1 MNDYS
6 IDMMDNERSSQD
18 HLTLAQNVLKD
29 DFVTELSQEEMG
41 NMQNHYLKQDDE
53 RMEDTTIGP
62 DDEDDEEYVPR
73 ADTII
78 KEIYPEET
86 KPPEKQINS

>member
-1 MNDYS
+1 
-6 IDMMDNERSSQD
+6 
-18 HLTLAQNVLKD
+18 
-29 DFVTELSQEEMG
+29 
-41 NMQNHYLKQDDE
+41 
-53 RMEDTTIGP
+53 MEDTTVGP

-86 KPPEKQINS
+86 KPPEKLINS